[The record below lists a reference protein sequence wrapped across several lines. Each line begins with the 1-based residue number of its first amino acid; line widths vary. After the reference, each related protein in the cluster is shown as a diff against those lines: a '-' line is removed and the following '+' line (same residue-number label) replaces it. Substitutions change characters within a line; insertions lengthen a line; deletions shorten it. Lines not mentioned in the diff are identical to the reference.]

1 MDFFNI
7 IVSEFLFIMKKLVI
21 VVLEFIMKYF
31 SWLLGVYIIL
41 NLLLFCNCVVK
52 DLYYYYLLIFD
63 IKYEVYLF

>member
-7 IVSEFLFIMKKLVI
+7 IVLEFLFIMKKLVI

-41 NLLLFCNCVVK
+41 NLLLLCNCVVK

-63 IKYEVYLF
+63 IKYELYLF

>member
-7 IVSEFLFIMKKLVI
+7 IVLEFLFIMKKLVI

-41 NLLLFCNCVVK
+41 NLLLLCNCVVK

-63 IKYEVYLF
+63 IKNEVYLF

>member
-31 SWLLGVYIIL
+31 SWLLGVYKIL
-41 NLLLFCNCVVK
+41 NLLLLCNCVVK

>member
-7 IVSEFLFIMKKLVI
+7 IVLEFLFIMKKLVI

-41 NLLLFCNCVVK
+41 NLLLLCNCVVK

>member
-41 NLLLFCNCVVK
+41 NLLLLCNCVVK

-63 IKYEVYLF
+63 IKYELYLF

>member
-41 NLLLFCNCVVK
+41 NLLLLCNCVVK